1 MATTPKPSYEER
13 KQAIADKM
21 FKVGR
26 KHRAAENI
34 AATAVKQT
42 VGLGVTGVTS
52 YVRGQ
57 IASAE

>member
-21 FKVGR
+21 LKLGQ
-26 KHRAAENI
+26 KHRAAENK
-34 AATAVKQT
+34 AATAAKQT

-57 IASAE
+57 LNG